1 MLTGVIGSL
10 MAQGFTP
17 LAAAKAGVF
26 LHGLAADGL
35 VARGIGPMGVL
46 ASELSSEIRY
56 WRNLIAYER

>member
-1 MLTGVIGSL
+1 